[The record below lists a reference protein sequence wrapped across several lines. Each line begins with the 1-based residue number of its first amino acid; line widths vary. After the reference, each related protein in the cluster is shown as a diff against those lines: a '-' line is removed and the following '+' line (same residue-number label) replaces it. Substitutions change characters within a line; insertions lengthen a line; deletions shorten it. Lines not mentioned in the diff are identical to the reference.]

1 MLTKLAHEKSPALST
16 LDGDTATIDQTN
28 TSPKRKR
35 VNRPPHSLACASGLY
50 CSCNFLSRVESVTR
64 IGYSSD
70 ARNQGARAAS

>member
-35 VNRPPHSLACASGLY
+35 VNRPQYSLACASGL
-50 CSCNFLSRVESVTR
+50 
-64 IGYSSD
+64 
-70 ARNQGARAAS
+70 